1 MKPSDPDTIL
11 TEMVEAQRMTRITNQ
26 SITIFTVDQQLYRIT
41 VNVLWAYPEQFQ
53 NFIPCLGGM
62 HMLMSF
68 VGAVGTLMNNT
79 GLEELMNSAFGG
91 VLKTLSGKKYS
102 QNIRALRMVIEELL
116 RYIIP
121 DTENYAELMAI
132 LEERY
137 VVLQFYTLLFIICL
151 FNYKYKTEYFVLD
164 MAFRSSQSRTTKT
177 WVTNLIK
184 PVLIMMQ
191 FVRAEREGDW
201 PLHLLAAVA
210 AMIPYLC
217 ASGHFNYARY

>member
-1 MKPSDPDTIL
+1 MLLNLQPKHIYTPLTDMKPSDPDTIL
-11 TEMVEAQRMTRITNQ
+11 TATVEAQRMTQITNQ

-53 NFIPCLGGM
+53 NFTPRLGGM

-91 VLKTLSGKKYS
+91 VLKMLSGKKYP
-102 QNIRALRMVIEELL
+102 QNLRPLRMVVEELL

-151 FNYKYKTEYFVLD
+151 FNCIYNTEYFVLD
-164 MAFRSSQSRTTKT
+164 MAFRSSESRTTKT
-177 WVTNLIK
+177 
-184 PVLIMMQ
+184 
-191 FVRAEREGDW
+191 
-201 PLHLLAAVA
+201 
-210 AMIPYLC
+210 
-217 ASGHFNYARY
+217 

>member
-1 MKPSDPDTIL
+1 
-11 TEMVEAQRMTRITNQ
+11 
-26 SITIFTVDQQLYRIT
+26 
-41 VNVLWAYPEQFQ
+41 
-53 NFIPCLGGM
+53 
-62 HMLMSF
+62 MLMSF

-91 VLKTLSGKKYS
+91 VLKMLSGKKYP
-102 QNIRALRMVIEELL
+102 QNLRALRMVVEELL
-116 RYIIP
+116 RHIIP

-151 FNYKYKTEYFVLD
+151 FNCKYKTEYFLLD
-164 MAFRSSQSRTTKT
+164 VAFRSSESRTTKT

-184 PVLIMMQ
+184 LVLIMMQ

-201 PLHLLAAVA
+201 PLHLAAVA
-210 AMIPYLC
+210 AMIPYFF